1 MTNPS
6 LTDYESL
13 TNYEKYSDE
22 QLLQRYQKG
31 DEVAG
36 NVLFQRYKFLLHGF
50 FNRRIS
56 GNRADVEDLV
66 QETFLEALQSLEGIQ
81 FLESFGAWLSTI
93 AKRVLRRWIQEKQK
107 QGVQVVLDATPKDE
121 SEQMALTELLPA
133 PVMFQPEHGVLDN
146 ELGDIRRRFERTLRP
161 KELAV
166 FQLRHNSGMTFEEI
180 GRELRI
186 KPGTAKVRYH
196 RAFAK
201 FEKWL
206 KKRYPDIYYSLN
218 GRE

>member
-1 MTNPS
+1 M
-6 LTDYESL
+6 LTD
-13 TNYEKYSDE
+13 YEKYSDE

-31 DEVAG
+31 DEQAG
-36 NVLFQRYKFLLHGF
+36 SVLFQRYKFLLHGF

-56 GNRADVEDLV
+56 GNREDIEDLV

-81 FLESFGAWLSTI
+81 FPESFGAWLSTI

-121 SEQMALTELLPA
+121 SGQMALTELLPA

-146 ELGDIRRRFERTLRP
+146 ELGEICRRFERTLRP

-186 KPGTAKVRYH
+186 KPETAKVRYH

-201 FEKWL
+201 FKKWL
-206 KKRYPDIYYSLN
+206 KKRYPDIYHFLKGVN
-218 GRE
+218 R